1 MTKADVDR
9 AVKRHLSTEN
19 LAVVVVG
26 DKVTALAAAL
36 AAGRPTPI
44 VYDTKDTPT
53 EVLAEDKIIEMRPLP
68 ISAGDIKIVS
78 AKTMFE
84 K

>member
-9 AVKRHLSTEN
+9 AVRKHLSTEN

-26 DKVTALAAAL
+26 DQVAALAAAL
-36 AAGRPTPI
+36 TAGQPTPI
-44 VYDTKDTPT
+44 AYDTPNTPA
-53 EVLAEDKIIEMRPLP
+53 EVLAEDEIIEKYPLR
-68 ISAGDIKIVS
+68 ISAGDIKILPVK
-78 AKTMFE
+78 KTFE